1 MNFVLKLNENE
12 VKRVATFYSDY
23 LAESKND
30 SVLFFFK
37 SEFVSVTIYKSLKV
51 MFQGSDANEEYKMWV
66 LMLNKELV
74 KTPDKV
80 KKNYDSNDYYQISIG
95 SDEVGTGDFF
105 GPITVCAAYLSKDNL
120 AYVKSLRIDDSKR
133 LTDINI
139 LELGEKLSKVITFSL
154 LSLHNEKFN
163 DLTAKGFNMNK
174 IKAYLHNQAMI
185 SLYKKIDDKPEVI
198 LDEFAHE
205 KLYFSYLTDEV
216 NVFKNITF
224 KQKAESKYASVAIAS
239 IIARYAFLKHFDL
252 LSETV
257 GYTLLKGA
265 GINVDILAAKI
276 LKEEG
281 ENFLY
286 KCAKVNFNTLNKAKA
301 INEEGYK
308 R

>member
-12 VKRVATFYSDY
+12 VKRVSTFYRDY
-23 LAESKND
+23 IAESKND

-37 SEFVSVTIYKSLKV
+37 TEFVSVTIYKSFKV
-51 MFQGSDANEEYKMWV
+51 MFQGTDAKEEYEMWV
-66 LMLNKELV
+66 LMLNKDVIEMV
-74 KTPDKV
+74 KEKKV
-80 KKNYDSNDYYQISIG
+80 INGKNDYYEISIG

-105 GPITVCAAYLSKDNL
+105 GPMTVCAAYLSKDNL

-133 LTDINI
+133 LTDAHI

-154 LSLHNEKFN
+154 LTLHNEKFN

-174 IKAYLHNQAMI
+174 LKAYLHNKAM
-185 SLYKKIDDKPEVI
+185 LNLLDKIKDKPKVI

-205 KLYFSYLTDEV
+205 KLYFSYLKDEA
-216 NVFKNITF
+216 NVYKGITF
-224 KQKAESKYASVAIAS
+224 RQKAESKYASVAIAS
-239 IIARYAFLKHFDL
+239 IIARYAFLKHFDN

-276 LKEEG
+276 LKEQGVE
-281 ENFLY
+281 FMY
-286 KCAKVNFNTLNKAKA
+286 KCSKVNFKTLDKAKA
-301 INEEGYK
+301 INKES
-308 R
+308 